1 MLNGNWL
8 KALFHI
14 GTRIQ
19 VFFIFIRFDYD
30 FKVVVDMQ
38 DYYGKTLDSLSIKMQ
53 LSLHV

>member
-19 VFFIFIRFDYD
+19 VFFIFILFDYD

-38 DYYGKTLDSLSIKMQ
+38 DYNMEKP
-53 LSLHV
+53 